1 MLNKGSIFGV
11 LAAVIAIA
19 PSAAF
24 AQDQTAAS
32 NSTIIQNSSTVG
44 GGNVSAQNANSSTY
58 QNQFKNQFCGTGSQ
72 IAAANTGI
80 GQGSA
85 TAGYG
90 NVTAQNGSSTTSQN
104 QSNACYSP
112 YYGY

>member
-1 MLNKGSIFGV
+1 MLNKASLFGV

-24 AQDQTAAS
+24 AQDQVAGS

-44 GGNVSAQNANSSTY
+44 GGNVTGQSANISTY
-58 QNQFKNQFCGTGSQ
+58 QNQFKNQFCGSGGQ

-85 TAGYG
+85 TAGFG
-90 NVTAQNGSSTTSQN
+90 NLTGQNANSSTGQN

>member
-1 MLNKGSIFGV
+1 MLNKASIFGV

-24 AQDQTAAS
+24 AQDQVTGS

-44 GGNVSAQNANSSTY
+44 GGNVTGQNADAATY
-58 QNQFKNQFCGTGSQ
+58 QNQFKNQFCGSGSQ
-72 IAAANTGI
+72 VAASNTGI

-90 NVTAQNGSSTTSQN
+90 NVTGQNGTSTTSQN